1 MADILTR
8 LLLDTKGFDANLTKS
23 KQSVNDYQSS
33 ITGMAKSAGAG
44 ILKFAGAIGVAVGG
58 MEAFGKTI
66 NSTQT
71 TGDAYVRV
79 TDQMKASVD
88 SFFTSIAM
96 GDFSGFI
103 NNLQNV
109 ISKAGN
115 LADIM
120 DELATKSLFTNS
132 ELSGLNMQ
140 KNIQMNIARDR
151 SKSDA
156 DRKKALQEAES
167 IQKRINALQKSEAGT
182 NRKAANTTVRT
193 ALAKQGF
200 KGNLTDDSINWLLKE
215 SNRKK
220 VSAGASDY
228 KNRVKAIDSA
238 KNVDSESGLQTHSKE
253 SRAMQAE
260 LNKYLQTQRGKQN
273 QLFYYFSEMD
283 DGEKSMLASA
293 IALNSKANDM
303 YSNISTAELEQN
315 MVGAKIDGSW
325 KSQNKATGGGSGK
338 GGKKADE
345 IINKGSLDEIDKQLA
360 NARKKYNS
368 AATDELRQQLFKVI
382 EDLEAKQIKL
392 NFNAEFSKRDMPDLK
407 MAEIPSGSDGSSTK
421 GLDVK
426 DITNLPGIQTP
437 IKKKDIALN
446 EEYGESL
453 AAIGDIMGTV
463 SGAFDGNT
471 ASILQWGAS
480 LFSTIGQAI
489 PAIMTLMGVKA
500 ADTVVTNT
508 NTTAEGINAGAK
520 VMSAHAGIPFVGVAL
535 GIAGMAAIVA
545 AMASMPRFANGGIVP
560 GGSFSGD
567 KVPALLNSGEMILNG
582 SQQANLFKQLN
593 GGVMSRMQVGTPLNS
608 LRESIS
614 PDESGRNID
623 VSGDWKI
630 RTSDLYL
637 VLKNY
642 MNKTGKKL

>member
-44 ILKFAGAIGVAVGG
+44 ILKFAGAVGVAVGG
-58 MEAFGKTI
+58 MEAFSKTI
-66 NSTQT
+66 DSTQT

-109 ISKAGN
+109 ISKAGD

-200 KGNLTDDSINWLLKE
+200 KGNLTDDSISWLLKE
-215 SNRKK
+215 SNRNK
-220 VSAGASDY
+220 VAAGASDY

-303 YSNISTAELEQN
+303 YSSISTAELEQN

-338 GGKKADE
+338 GGKKDDE

-382 EDLEAKQIKL
+382 KDLEAKQINL
-392 NFNAEFSKRDMPDLK
+392 NFNAEFGKRDMPELK
-407 MAEIPSGSDGSSTK
+407 QAGLGDNVKSSSKKITKLEKIKPSINK
-421 GLDVK
+421 E
-426 DITNLPGIQTP
+426 DIDAN
-437 IKKKDIALN
+437 K
-446 EEYGESL
+446 EYGESL
-453 AAIGDIMGTV
+453 STIGDIMGNV

-500 ADTVVTNT
+500 ADTATTNT
-508 NTTAEGINAGAK
+508 NTTAEVANAGAK
-520 VMSAHAGIPFVGVAL
+520 VVSAHAGIPFVGVAL
-535 GIAGMAAIVA
+535 GIAGIAAIIA
-545 AMASMPRFANGGIVP
+545 AMASIPKFANGGIVP
-560 GGSFSGD
+560 GGSYSGD
-567 KVPALLNSGEMILNG
+567 KVPAFLNSGEMILNA

-593 GGVMSRMQVGTPLNS
+593 SGVMPRMQVGTLSNS
-608 LRESIS
+608 LKESIS
-614 PDESGRNID
+614 PAESGRNID

>member
-23 KQSVNDYQSS
+23 KQGVNSYQSS
-33 ITGMAKSAGAG
+33 ITEMAKNAGAG

-109 ISKAGN
+109 ISKAGD

-167 IQKRINALQKSEAGT
+167 IQKKINALQKSEAGT

-200 KGNLTDDSINWLLKE
+200 KGNLTDDSISWLLKE
-215 SNRKK
+215 SNRNK
-220 VSAGASDY
+220 VAAGASDY

-303 YSNISTAELEQN
+303 YSSISTAELEQN
-315 MVGAKIDGSW
+315 MVGAKINGSW

-338 GGKKADE
+338 GSKKDDE

-360 NARKKYNS
+360 DARKKYNS

-382 EDLEAKQIKL
+382 EELEAKQINL
-392 NFNAEFSKRDMPDLK
+392 NFKAEFGKRDMPELK
-407 MAEIPSGSDGSSTK
+407 QAGLGNNIKSSSNKITKLEKIKPSITK
-421 GLDVK
+421 EDV
-426 DITNLPGIQTP
+426 
-437 IKKKDIALN
+437 ALN
-446 EEYGESL
+446 EKYGESL
-453 AAIGDIMGTV
+453 MAIGDIMGNV
-463 SGAFDGNT
+463 SGAFDSNT

-489 PAIMTLMGVKA
+489 PKIMAMMTVKA
-500 ADTVVTNT
+500 ADTAVTKT
-508 NTTAEGINAGAK
+508 NTTAEVINAEAK
-520 VMSAHAGIPFVGVAL
+520 VVAAHAGIPFVGVAM
-535 GIAGMAAIVA
+535 GIAGIAAIVA
-545 AMASMPRFANGGIVP
+545 AMASAPKFANGGIVP

-593 GGVMSRMQVGTPLNS
+593 SGAIQRIQVGTLSNS

-614 PDESGRNID
+614 PDESSRSID

>member
-23 KQSVNDYQSS
+23 KQGVNNYQSS
-33 ITGMAKSAGAG
+33 ITEMAKNAGAG

-88 SFFTSIAM
+88 SFFASIAM

-109 ISKAGN
+109 IGKAGT
-115 LADIM
+115 LADAL
-120 DELATKSLFTNS
+120 DELATKSLFSDAEINNLTT
-132 ELSGLNMQ
+132 Q
-140 KNIQMNIARDR
+140 KNIQANIARDR
-151 SKSDA
+151 SRSDKERNDA
-156 DRKKALQEAES
+156 LAKARDYQLK
-167 IQKRINALQKSEAGT
+167 ITNLQKSLAGT
-182 NRKAANTTVRT
+182 NKQTAYSTLDAAI
-193 ALAKQGF
+193 AKQGF
-200 KGNLTDDSINWLLKE
+200 KGDVARSTWDWMLKE
-215 SNRKK
+215 SNRSKWI
-220 VSAGASDY
+220 AGSSEYKTRKQKAASLMD
-228 KNRVKAIDSA
+228 
-238 KNVDSESGLQTHSKE
+238 VDPESGLLIHSKASLKAKRE
-253 SRAMQAE
+253 FDAWAKTQDGR
-260 LNKYLQTQRGKQN
+260 NKE
-273 QLFYYFSEMD
+273 FMYYFSEMD
-283 DGEKSMLASA
+283 DSEESMLNKAMQLNAKANSMFSA
-293 IALNSKANDM
+293 ISDDTLQLNMAD
-303 YSNISTAELEQN
+303 
-315 MVGAKIDGSW
+315 AKINGSYKT
-325 KSQNKATGGGSGK
+325 KSGASNKTAQHAKESP
-338 GGKKADE
+338 A
-345 IINKGSLDEIDKQLA
+345 GSLNEISKELA
-360 NARKKYNS
+360 EAREKYNK

-382 EDLEAKQIKL
+382 EELEAKQINL
-392 NFNAEFSKRDMPDLK
+392 NFRAEFGKRDMPELK
-407 MAEIPSGSDGSSTK
+407 QAGLGNNIKSSSKKITKLEKIKPSITK
-421 GLDVK
+421 E
-426 DITNLPGIQTP
+426 DINAN
-437 IKKKDIALN
+437 K
-446 EEYGESL
+446 EYGESL
-453 AAIGDIMGTV
+453 SAIGNIMGNV
-463 SGAFDGNT
+463 SGAFDSNT

-489 PAIMTLMGVKA
+489 PAIA
-500 ADTVVTNT
+500 ALIGIKTSDTATTNA
-508 NTTAEGINAGAK
+508 NTTAELENAGAK
-520 VMSAHAGIPFVGVAL
+520 VISAHAGIPFVGVAL
-535 GIAGMAAIVA
+535 GVAGIAAIVA
-545 AMASMPRFANGGIVP
+545 AMASIPKFANGGIVP

-593 GGVMSRMQVGTPLNS
+593 SGAIQRIQVGTLSNS

-614 PDESGRNID
+614 PDESSRSID